1 MPAEILVVDDD
12 PRLRELV
19 RYTLDRAGF
28 RVREAADG
36 RAALDACA
44 ERMPDLVVLDVLMPE
59 LDGLAVC
66 RQLRQTSSVPIV
78 FLSSRGESFD
88 RVLGLDAGGD
98 DYLPKPFTPAELVS
112 RVNAVLRRAQ
122 RAPAG
127 AVVESG
133 GVRVDKTRHR
143 AWAGDVELSLTP
155 TEFNLLYAL
164 VSRPGELVTRDNL
177 VKLTYGGTHFISG
190 RTLDSHVRGV
200 RHKLREHGV
209 DAIETVVGVGFR
221 WARE

>member
-12 PRLRELV
+12 PRLREVV

-28 RVREAADG
+28 RVREAPDG
-36 RAALDACA
+36 AAALAACA
-44 ERMPDLVVLDVLMPE
+44 ERIPDLVVLDVLMPE
-59 LDGLAVC
+59 MDGLTVC
-66 RQLRQTSSVPIV
+66 RELRRTSAVPIV

-88 RVLGLDAGGD
+88 RVQGLDAGGD
-98 DYLPKPFTPAELVS
+98 DYLAKPFTPAELVS
-112 RVNAVLRRAQ
+112 RVNAVLRRAT

-127 AVVESG
+127 EQVEAG
-133 GVRVDKTRHR
+133 RVRIDKGQHR
-143 AWAGDVELSLTP
+143 AWTGDEELSLTP

-164 VSRPGELVTRDNL
+164 VSRPGKLVTREEL

-200 RHKLREHGV
+200 RHKLRERGV

-221 WARE
+221 WSAD